1 MITVVY
7 FDKDGNEKYD
17 RLESSEEVYELY
29 NLEDDEEIS
38 DLTVY
43 NDEDIFYAENTYLIM
58 GTCNKSDF
66 FDYITDE
73 KEALD
78 YINSMV
84 EKGACLSDMIVF
96 TKGERCEDYRD
107 GHCFIN
113 DLKNNREQQ
122 RRDSLDSFFIKFL

>member
-29 NLEDDEEIS
+29 DLEEDEEIT
-38 DLTVY
+38 DLAVY
-43 NDEDIFYAENTYLIM
+43 NDEDIFDAENRYLIM
-58 GTCNKSDF
+58 GTNDKSDF
-66 FDYITDE
+66 YDFLTDD

-107 GHCFIN
+107 GYTFVE
-113 DLKNNREQQ
+113 DLKNNR
-122 RRDSLDSFFIKFL
+122 